1 MIQFKD
7 VSKTFKSKG
16 VTTQALQHVSLTIDD
31 GDMFGVI
38 GFSGAGK
45 STLLRMVNGLEMPTE
60 GHVEIN
66 GQDLSKISHNEMR
79 KLRKS
84 IGMVFQQFNL
94 LDSRTVFDNVAIPL
108 RLNKVDKDKIQKKVM
123 ELLEYVNLADK
134 ADAYPGQ
141 LSGGQKQRVG
151 IARALATNPS
161 ILLCDEATSALDPET
176 TESILQLLERIH
188 KELNITILIVTHEI
202 QVIQRLCNRVAVMEH
217 GKVVEKGSVL
227 EVFSNPQQDMTKK
240 FVRTVIPDQIPPSVI
255 AKIHEAKDNYKILKL
270 RFLGDNATDHL
281 MYHINKNFPVQT
293 NILFASVNELQK
305 TILGIFILQIIGND
319 ADIAKVIQ
327 YIDEQHVQWQE
338 VDL

>member
-16 VTTQALQHVSLTIDD
+16 VTTQALQHVSLTIED

-66 GQDLSKISHNEMR
+66 GQDLSKVSHNEMR

-108 RLNKVDKDKIQKKVM
+108 RLNKVDKDTMHKKVM

-151 IARALATNPS
+151 IARALATDPS
-161 ILLCDEATSALDPET
+161 ILL
-176 TESILQLLERIH
+176 R
-188 KELNITILIVTHEI
+188 
-202 QVIQRLCNRVAVMEH
+202 
-217 GKVVEKGSVL
+217 
-227 EVFSNPQQDMTKK
+227 
-240 FVRTVIPDQIPPSVI
+240 
-255 AKIHEAKDNYKILKL
+255 
-270 RFLGDNATDHL
+270 
-281 MYHINKNFPVQT
+281 
-293 NILFASVNELQK
+293 
-305 TILGIFILQIIGND
+305 
-319 ADIAKVIQ
+319 
-327 YIDEQHVQWQE
+327 
-338 VDL
+338 